1 MSLPPETAADLE
13 RPLEAD
19 RAARSRLKWDLLTSY
34 ALTAARVGSNVAIFA
49 ILFRYTNERYA
60 ATYAVVR
67 SMFMLLTYIFGGFN
81 PALQRVLAVPFAQ
94 EVDTDAPK
102 LASNPLSYSTR
113 HERVRLIQDE
123 AHIAYAHA
131 NAVASLLVLFLAIP
145 VVFYGENFSYFHEN
159 PLTRQWHADKF
170 AAWFGLGLLFR
181 LWSEPSGAVLQQ
193 RNRLA
198 LDNMIQAF
206 AELTWVGA
214 CLAIALAHP
223 HGTHYGG
230 VFAAMGGAFFLVSS
244 CTLIVRRLCAALALG
259 WNAEPWLDFRWAVAR
274 STFAAALLVSAGQF
288 ADFLYA
294 PANILLINSLI
305 DPALVAQYAP
315 ALQVDAGLLLLVS
328 AVSAVMLPR
337 AMSAWAR
344 GERESLRR
352 AYIQSTLACLF
363 VLATAALVVGVLI
376 EPILKLWLGTV
387 PAQTPTITRLV
398 LIHTVI
404 GGTAGIG
411 RSVLLGMGRFKA
423 YTLSALLGGVAN
435 VALALLFVLVLDL
448 GLRGIVLA
456 TVIAVTVRCAIWMP
470 IYILR
475 SLRVESERP
484 SV

>member
-1 MSLPPETAADLE
+1 
-13 RPLEAD
+13 
-19 RAARSRLKWDLLTSY
+19 
-34 ALTAARVGSNVAIFA
+34 
-49 ILFRYTNERYA
+49 
-60 ATYAVVR
+60 
-67 SMFMLLTYIFGGFN
+67 
-81 PALQRVLAVPFAQ
+81 
-94 EVDTDAPK
+94 
-102 LASNPLSYSTR
+102 
-113 HERVRLIQDE
+113 
-123 AHIAYAHA
+123 
-131 NAVASLLVLFLAIP
+131 
-145 VVFYGENFSYFHEN
+145 
-159 PLTRQWHADKF
+159 
-170 AAWFGLGLLFR
+170 
-181 LWSEPSGAVLQQ
+181 
-193 RNRLA
+193 
-198 LDNMIQAF
+198 
-206 AELTWVGA
+206 
-214 CLAIALAHP
+214 
-223 HGTHYGG
+223 
-230 VFAAMGGAFFLVSS
+230 
-244 CTLIVRRLCAALALG
+244 
-259 WNAEPWLDFRWAVAR
+259 
-274 STFAAALLVSAGQF
+274 
-288 ADFLYA
+288 
-294 PANILLINSLI
+294 
-305 DPALVAQYAP
+305 
-315 ALQVDAGLLLLVS
+315 
-328 AVSAVMLPR
+328 
-337 AMSAWAR
+337 MSAWAR